1 MEENTTQNGLTATQV
16 LALVQTKLGKI
27 PYTLETEA
35 TVGLPIRECVMLLE
49 KLKEAITK
57 PSVLSETQE

>member
-1 MEENTTQNGLTATQV
+1 MEEHTTQNGLTVAQV
-16 LALVQTKLGKI
+16 LALVTKLGKI

-57 PSVLSETQE
+57 PSVLLETQEE